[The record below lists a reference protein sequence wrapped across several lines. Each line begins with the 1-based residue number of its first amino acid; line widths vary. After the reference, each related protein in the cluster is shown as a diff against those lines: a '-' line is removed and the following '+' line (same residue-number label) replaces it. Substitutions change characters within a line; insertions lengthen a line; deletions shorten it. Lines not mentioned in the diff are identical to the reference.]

1 MVKTSLFFAL
11 MEVAT
16 ANPAGFTV
24 DANTLQPIR
33 KGYAV
38 ACAET
43 QNSFGGYGLLKVMQY
58 QQSNPASV
66 QAFGGWLDSKSN
78 KFYFDATIICDDL
91 ETAQELGR
99 RNGQIAIFDLENLE
113 EIRL

>member
-1 MVKTSLFFAL
+1 MIKTSLFFSL
-11 MEVAT
+11 MEIAA

-24 DANTLQPIR
+24 DANTLQPIN

-38 ACAET
+38 AVAET
-43 QNSFGGYGLLKVMQY
+43 QNSFGDSGLLKVIEH
-58 QQSNPASV
+58 QSTHPATV

-78 KFYFDATIICDDL
+78 QFYFDCTIICSDL
-91 ETAQELGR
+91 ETAKELGR
-99 RNGQIAIFDLENLE
+99 RNNQLAIFDLENLE

>member
-1 MVKTSLFFAL
+1 MINSALFFSL

-16 ANPAGFTV
+16 ANPEGFTV
-24 DANTLQPIR
+24 DANTLQPIT

-38 ACAET
+38 AVAET

-58 QQSNPASV
+58 QQSNPAKV
-66 QAFGGWLDSKSN
+66 QAFGGWLDTKSN
-78 KFYFDATIICDDL
+78 QFYFDATIICSDL
-91 ETAQELGR
+91 ETAKELGR
-99 RNGQIAIFDLENLE
+99 RNNQLAIFDLENLE